1 MSTIIHPLKPV
12 RSPRRT
18 AVTPVV
24 SKPHYDCTEQLGAV
38 TLSIFLPEVDPVGV
52 EIIVRGTDLIV
63 TGRRRHVVRVNW
75 TSLHLEKALHDYELR
90 LRLGS
95 HLNYAALK
103 ADLDDGLLTLVIPKK
118 DVGRAPARRAA

>member
-1 MSTIIHPLKPV
+1 MSTIIHPLKPA
-12 RSPRRT
+12 RSSGRPVT
-18 AVTPVV
+18 TPVV

-38 TLSIFLPEVDPVGV
+38 KLSVFLPEVDPVGV

-75 TSLHLEKALHDYELR
+75 TALHLEKALNDYELR

-103 ADLDDGLLTLVIPKK
+103 AELSDGLLTLTIPKK
-118 DVGRAPARRAA
+118 DVGRATARRAA